1 LVVQNEGKRKV
12 NRKIKHHTLD
22 AITSVGYRLNFKR
35 ITQFRQYA
43 SQGLKSYFCDYIIA
57 G

>member
-1 LVVQNEGKRKV
+1 MVVQNEGKRQVK
-12 NRKIKHHTLD
+12 RKIKHYILD
-22 AITSVGYRLNFKR
+22 AIISVGCFVNSKR
-35 ITQFRQYA
+35 GSQFRQWA